1 MPGLLKSRVGTII
14 EGLPRPQICKNQ
26 PPTSMLPRTF
36 SLSHC
41 TALSVL
47 NVLGFFLFA
56 RYAEAMG
63 FVGENALGTFSIS
76 VGIMTMLV
84 TSVLLVWSALDHF
97 LVEPTGNSAFALS
110 VNLGFMCAFVLM

>member
-1 MPGLLKSRVGTII
+1 
-14 EGLPRPQICKNQ
+14 
-26 PPTSMLPRTF
+26 MLPRTF

-47 NVLGFFLFA
+47 NVLGFFLIA

-63 FVGENALGTFSIS
+63 FVGDHALSSFSITI
-76 VGIMTMLV
+76 GILTMLV
-84 TSVLLVWSALDHF
+84 TGALLVWSALDHF
-97 LVEPTGNSAFALS
+97 LDEPTGNSAFALS

>member
-1 MPGLLKSRVGTII
+1 
-14 EGLPRPQICKNQ
+14 
-26 PPTSMLPRTF
+26 MLPRAF

-41 TALSVL
+41 TALSIL
-47 NVLGFFLFA
+47 NVLGFFLCA

-63 FVGENALGTFSIS
+63 FVGRNALSSFSIS
-76 VGIMTMLV
+76 VGILTLLV
-84 TSVLLVWSALDHF
+84 TGALLVWSALDHF